1 MGDAVCQMPHGGAKF
16 LCQIPYY
23 SPTEPKRGVVGQYID
38 RCINIQKVEVWPKT
52 RPHYSHTEYA
62 IALQDVEVFI
72 KGIARYTNCEIG
84 HPKLP
89 NKLPK

>member
-1 MGDAVCQMPHGGAKF
+1 MVGRNFRVK
-16 LCQIPYY
+16 
-23 SPTEPKRGVVGQYID
+23 SPTIAPLKPERGVVGQYID
-38 RCINIQKVEVWPKT
+38 RCINIQKGEVGPKT